1 MGSALEDNPHHYR
14 APLLMARLIRLVN
27 RTACLGLHRPL
38 LVLQDNHFQ
47 EACLGAHR
55 SALSNVFR
63 TDRSSFGLLPWLHL
77 PKRKAIL
84 HSLRQARWPN
94 LAALPI

>member
-14 APLLMARLIRLVN
+14 APLLMAPLILLVN
-27 RTACLGLHRPL
+27 PMAYLGLHRLL
-38 LVLQDNHFQ
+38 LVPQGSHFQ
-47 EACLGAHR
+47 EAWPCAHR
-55 SALSNVFR
+55 SALNNVFR
-63 TDRSSFGLLPWLHL
+63 TDRSSFGLLPWLPL

>member
-14 APLLMARLIRLVN
+14 APLLMAPLIRLVN
-27 RTACLGLHRPL
+27 PMACLGLHRAI
-38 LVLQDNHFQ
+38 LVLQGNHFQ
-47 EACLGAHR
+47 VAWVGAR
-55 SALSNVFR
+55 PVPSNVFPP
-63 TDRSSFGLLPWLHL
+63 DRSSFGLLPWLPL
-77 PKRKAIL
+77 LKRKAIL